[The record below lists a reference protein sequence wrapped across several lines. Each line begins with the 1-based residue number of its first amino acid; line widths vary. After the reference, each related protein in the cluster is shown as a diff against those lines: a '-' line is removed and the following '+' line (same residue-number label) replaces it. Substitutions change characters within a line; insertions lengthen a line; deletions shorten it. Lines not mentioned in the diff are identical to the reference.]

1 MDACCN
7 FAAAAPS
14 WSVDV
19 PGPVD
24 GSIVFLPLRVPSL
37 GTAEV
42 LLLTGLR
49 YWHVECCVESHRRII
64 YGGVQLS
71 NVPSQQVG
79 PYMLVLG

>member
-1 MDACCN
+1 MLQLRRGCAILVGGRAWPSRWVDRF
-7 FAAAAPS
+7 FA
-14 WSVDV
+14 
-19 PGPVD
+19 
-24 GSIVFLPLRVPSL
+24 LRVPSL